1 MATKNLVPRANKE
14 GQLGTDAKQWNK
26 VIAHTGSFQAVSSS
40 LIPDATNT
48 YDLGTSDKFW
58 RDIYV
63 SSGSIKFV
71 DPSDNSVASTI
82 SVSSDGTL
90 NIGSAVVSGSSIPD
104 ADNTYDLGSS
114 AKQWKDLYINGT
126 ANIDTLTLTSGA
138 SVTTINDEDDMS
150 SNSAT
155 ALATQQSIK
164 AYVDSQVTA
173 QDLDFQGDSG
183 GALSIDLD
191 TETLDIAGDGAGIST
206 AGSGNQITISGDHD
220 ALTNFV
226 ANEHI
231 DHTSVTLTA
240 GTGLTG
246 GGDISS
252 NRTFAVDGV
261 LEDLDTLGAASS
273 DGEFIVAT
281 GAGAFA
287 YESGATALTSLG
299 ATATGQAV
307 LTGSN
312 AAAIRGTIG
321 VDAAGTDNSTDVT
334 LSGTPDYITISGQT
348 ITRNTIDIGD
358 DTNLTAGTGITL
370 TGDTLSTTDS
380 EIVHDNLSGFVANEH
395 IDHTSVTLT
404 AGDGLT
410 GGGDISSNRTFAVG
424 AGTGITVNAN
434 DIAIGQAV
442 ATNSNVTFGSVTV
455 SNDVTINGNL
465 SVLGDA
471 TELQVS
477 NLRIED
483 KLIEVASGSADSS
496 AADGAGILIGGANES
511 LKWNHGSTNF
521 QFSDDLYV
529 SGSITLSGN
538 VDGRDIATD
547 GSKLDGI
554 EASADVTDTSNVT
567 AAGALMDSELTDL
580 DGIKS
585 LTVPNNTTISTF
597 GASLV
602 DDANASA
609 ARTTLGVDASG
620 TDNSTDVTLVTTSHD
635 YLSLSGQAITLGTID
650 IGDDTNLTAGTG
662 ITLTGDTLS
671 TTDSEIVH
679 DNLSGFVAN
688 EHIDHTSVT
697 LTAGSGLTGGG
708 TIASNRTFNVGAGT
722 HITVNSDDVEVNT
735 GTLIAA
741 ISGSIVTTAN
751 VTSAGALMDSEVD
764 ADIKTLSLPASTTIS
779 AFGKT
784 LVDDADAG
792 TARATLGV
800 DAAGTDNS
808 TDVTLSGTPDYITIS
823 GQTITRNQIDL
834 ANDVTGELP
843 TSNTAAKVTSIVAGA
858 GIDVSGAT
866 GDVTVTAENASV
878 TNPGVVEL
886 ATTAETTTG
895 TDTARAVTPDGLK
908 DGYQGSTN
916 VTTLGTISTG
926 TWGATDIAVAHG
938 GTGASD
944 AAGARSNLG
953 VDAAGTDNSTDVTL
967 AGSRNYITISGQE
980 ITRNVIDISDD
991 TNLVAGTN
999 ITLSGDTLNVDDA
1012 FLKNDADDTTS
1023 GTLTAAN
1030 FVTSGKIGSSTN
1042 DEFFDFGTDA
1052 MIKVEIDDVEDFRFA
1067 DGGTFHAN
1075 ADVIAYSSTVASDRK
1090 LKTNIQDT
1098 KYGLGDVLKL
1108 QGREFDWKRE
1118 DRGHDVGFIAQEVQ
1132 EVIPELVKEVNS
1144 IGENDGEKHLTVD
1157 YAKLVPVLVE
1167 SIKELKQEV
1176 DEIKQ
1181 KCDCLKD

>member
-1 MATKNLVPRANKE
+1 MATKNIVPRGNKE

-48 YDLGTSDKFW
+48 YDLGSTTKFW

-63 SSGSIKFV
+63 SSGSIKFI
-71 DPSDNSVASTI
+71 DPSDNSVASTL
-82 SVSSDGTL
+82 SVGDDGLTL
-90 NIGSAVVSGSSIPD
+90 SGNQSVSGSSLPD

-138 SVTTINDEDDMS
+138 SVTTINDEDNMS
-150 SNSAT
+150 SDSAT

-191 TETLDIAGDGAGIST
+191 SETLSIEGGTGIST
-206 AGSGNQITISGDHD
+206 AGSSNTITI
-220 ALTNFV
+220 T
-226 ANEHI
+226 
-231 DHTSVTLTA
+231 
-240 GTGLTG
+240 
-246 GGDISS
+246 
-252 NRTFAVDGV
+252 
-261 LEDLDTLGAASS
+261 
-273 DGEFIVAT
+273 
-281 GAGAFA
+281 
-287 YESGATALTSLG
+287 
-299 ATATGQAV
+299 
-307 LTGSN
+307 
-312 AAAIRGTIG
+312 
-321 VDAAGTDNSTDVT
+321 
-334 LSGTPDYITISGQT
+334 
-348 ITRNTIDIGD
+348 
-358 DTNLTAGTGITL
+358 
-370 TGDTLSTTDS
+370 TTDS

-404 AGDGLT
+404 AGNGLTGGGTIASSRTFAVGAGTGVTVNSNDVAIGQDVATTANVQFAHITGSIISGSSLLGVVGTATQGTIDHDSLANFVANEHIDHSSVSITAGDGLT
-410 GGGDISSNRTFAVG
+410 GGGTIASNRTLNVG

-434 DIAIGQAV
+434 DIATNDGQIVHDNLSGFVANEHIDHSGVDITAGAGLTGGGDITSTRTLAVGAGTGVTVNANDVAIGQAV

-455 SNDVTINGNL
+455 SNDVTINGDLN
-465 SVLGDA
+465 VLGDA
-471 TELQVS
+471 VELQVS

-496 AADGAGILIGGANES
+496 AADGAGLLIGGANES

-567 AAGALMDSELTDL
+567 SAGALMDSEVTDL

-585 LTVPNNTTISTF
+585 LTVPNDTTISTF

-609 ARTTLGVDASG
+609 ART
-620 TDNSTDVTLVTTSHD
+620 
-635 YLSLSGQAITLGTID
+635 
-650 IGDDTNLTAGTG
+650 
-662 ITLTGDTLS
+662 
-671 TTDSEIVH
+671 
-679 DNLSGFVAN
+679 
-688 EHIDHTSVT
+688 
-697 LTAGSGLTGGG
+697 
-708 TIASNRTFNVGAGT
+708 
-722 HITVNSDDVEVNT
+722 
-735 GTLIAA
+735 
-741 ISGSIVTTAN
+741 
-751 VTSAGALMDSEVD
+751 
-764 ADIKTLSLPASTTIS
+764 
-779 AFGKT
+779 
-784 LVDDADAG
+784 
-792 TARATLGV
+792 TLGV

-834 ANDVTGELP
+834 TADVTGTLP
-843 TSNTAAKVTSIVAGA
+843 TSNTAAKVTSIVAGD

-866 GDVTVTAENASV
+866 GDVTVTAENASA

-926 TWGATDIAVAHG
+926 TWQGTAINQTYLVGQSGTNTGDEPDASATVKGIVELATTAETTTGTDATRAVTPDGLKDGYQGSTNVTTLGTIGTGTWAATDVAVAHG

-1012 FLKNDADDTTS
+1012 FLKNDANDTTS

-1030 FVTSGKIGSSTN
+1030 FVTSGKVGSSTN

-1052 MIKVEIDDVEDFRFA
+1052 MIKVEIDDVEDFRFS
-1067 DGGTFHAN
+1067 DGGTFHAR
-1075 ADVIAYSSTVASDRK
+1075 ADVIAYSSTPSDER
-1090 LKTNIQDT
+1090 LKDNVITIDN
-1098 KYGLGDVLKL
+1098 GLSLVNQLRGVT
-1108 QGREFDWKRE
+1108 FDWNQGSKQGTR
-1118 DRGHDVGFIAQEVQ
+1118 DIGVIAQEV
-1132 EVIPELVKEVNS
+1132 EKVLPELVKENELPLITDS
-1144 IGENDGEKHLTVD
+1144 DETYKTVD
-1157 YAKLVPVLVE
+1157 YEKLTAVLIEAV
-1167 SIKELKQEV
+1167 KELS
-1176 DEIKQ
+1176 Q
-1181 KCDCLKD
+1181 KVENIEKNCDCLNK

>member
-1 MATKNLVPRANKE
+1 MATKNIVPRANKE

-48 YDLGTSDKFW
+48 YDLGSATKFW
-58 RDIYV
+58 KDIYV
-63 SSGSIKFV
+63 SSGSIKFI
-71 DPSDNSVASTI
+71 DPSDNSVASTL
-82 SVSSDGTL
+82 SVGDDGFTL
-90 NIGSAVVSGSSIPD
+90 SGNQSVSGSSLPD

-191 TETLDIAGDGAGIST
+191 SETLTIAGGTGIST
-206 AGSGNQITISGDHD
+206 EGSSNTITI
-220 ALTNFV
+220 T
-226 ANEHI
+226 
-231 DHTSVTLTA
+231 
-240 GTGLTG
+240 
-246 GGDISS
+246 
-252 NRTFAVDGV
+252 
-261 LEDLDTLGAASS
+261 
-273 DGEFIVAT
+273 
-281 GAGAFA
+281 
-287 YESGATALTSLG
+287 
-299 ATATGQAV
+299 
-307 LTGSN
+307 
-312 AAAIRGTIG
+312 
-321 VDAAGTDNSTDVT
+321 
-334 LSGTPDYITISGQT
+334 
-348 ITRNTIDIGD
+348 
-358 DTNLTAGTGITL
+358 
-370 TGDTLSTTDS
+370 TTDS

-404 AGDGLT
+404 AGNGLTGGGTIAASRTFTVGAGTGVTVNSNDVAIGQDVATTANVQFAHITGSIISGSSLLGVVGTATQGTIDHDSLANFVANEHIDHSSVSITAGDGLTGGGTIASNRTLNIGAGTGITVNADDIATNDSQIVHDNLSGFVANEHIDHTSVTLTAGNGLT

-455 SNDVTINGNL
+455 SNDVTINGDLN
-465 SVLGDA
+465 VLGDA
-471 TELQVS
+471 VELQVS

-483 KLIEVASGSADSS
+483 KLIEVASGSANSE
-496 AADGAGILIGGANES
+496 AADGAGLLIGGANES

-580 DGIKS
+580 DGVKS

-620 TDNSTDVTLVTTSHD
+620 TDNSTLSGLTATAIGKAIVTGSNAAAVRGTIGVDAAGTDNSTDVTLAGTPNYITID
-635 YLSLSGQAITLGTID
+635 GQEITRNTID

-688 EHIDHTSVT
+688 EHIDHSGVT
-697 LTAGSGLTGGG
+697 LTAGNGLTGGG
-708 TIASNRTFNVGAGT
+708 TIAASRTFNVGAGT
-722 HITVNSDDVEVNT
+722 HITVNSNDVAVNT
-735 GTLIAA
+735 GTLIAS

-808 TDVTLSGTPDYITIS
+808 TDVTL
-823 GQTITRNQIDL
+823 
-834 ANDVTGELP
+834 
-843 TSNTAAKVTSIVAGA
+843 
-858 GIDVSGAT
+858 
-866 GDVTVTAENASV
+866 
-878 TNPGVVEL
+878 
-886 ATTAETTTG
+886 
-895 TDTARAVTPDGLK
+895 
-908 DGYQGSTN
+908 
-916 VTTLGTISTG
+916 
-926 TWGATDIAVAHG
+926 
-938 GTGASD
+938 
-944 AAGARSNLG
+944 
-953 VDAAGTDNSTDVTL
+953 
-967 AGSRNYITISGQE
+967 AGSRNYITLSGQE

-1012 FLKNDADDTTS
+1012 FLKNNADDTTS

-1030 FVTSGKIGSSTN
+1030 FITSGKIGAATN
-1042 DEFFDFGTDA
+1042 DEYFDFGTDA
-1052 MIKVEIDDVEDFRFA
+1052 MIKVGIDNVEDFRFS
-1067 DGGTFHAN
+1067 DGGTFHAR
-1075 ADVIAYSSTVASDRK
+1075 ADIIAYSSTPSDER
-1090 LKTNIQDT
+1090 LKDNVITIDN
-1098 KYGLGDVLKL
+1098 GLSLVNQLRGVTYDWNVGSK
-1108 QGREFDWKRE
+1108 QGTRDI
-1118 DRGHDVGFIAQEVQ
+1118 GVIAQEV
-1132 EVIPELVKEVNS
+1132 EKVLPELVKENKLPLITDS
-1144 IGENDGEKHLTVD
+1144 DETYKTVD
-1157 YAKLVPVLVE
+1157 YEKLTAVLIEAV
-1167 SIKELKQEV
+1167 KELS
-1176 DEIKQ
+1176 Q
-1181 KCDCLKD
+1181 KVENIEKNCDCLNK

>member
-1 MATKNLVPRANKE
+1 MATKNIVPRANKE

-48 YDLGTSDKFW
+48 YDLGSATKFW
-58 RDIYV
+58 KDIYV
-63 SSGSIKFV
+63 SSGSIKFI
-71 DPSDNSVASTI
+71 DPSDNSVASTL
-82 SVSSDGTL
+82 SVGDDGFTL
-90 NIGSAVVSGSSIPD
+90 SGNQSVSGSSLPD

-191 TETLDIAGDGAGIST
+191 TETLDIAGGTGIST
-206 AGSGNQITISGDHD
+206 AGSSNTITI
-220 ALTNFV
+220 T
-226 ANEHI
+226 
-231 DHTSVTLTA
+231 
-240 GTGLTG
+240 
-246 GGDISS
+246 
-252 NRTFAVDGV
+252 
-261 LEDLDTLGAASS
+261 
-273 DGEFIVAT
+273 
-281 GAGAFA
+281 
-287 YESGATALTSLG
+287 
-299 ATATGQAV
+299 
-307 LTGSN
+307 
-312 AAAIRGTIG
+312 
-321 VDAAGTDNSTDVT
+321 
-334 LSGTPDYITISGQT
+334 
-348 ITRNTIDIGD
+348 
-358 DTNLTAGTGITL
+358 
-370 TGDTLSTTDS
+370 TTDS

-404 AGDGLT
+404 AGNGLTGGGTIAASRTFTVGAGTGVTVNSNDVAIGQDVATTANVQFAHITGSIISGSSLLGVVGTATQGTIDHDSLANFVANEHIDHSSVSITAGDGLTGGGTIASNRTLNVGAGTGITVNADDIATNDSQIVHDNLSGFVANEHIDHTSVTLTAGNGLT

-455 SNDVTINGNL
+455 SNDVTINGDLN
-465 SVLGDA
+465 VLGDA
-471 TELQVS
+471 VELQVS

-483 KLIEVASGSADSS
+483 KLIEVASGSANSE
-496 AADGAGILIGGANES
+496 AADGAGLLIGGANES

-580 DGIKS
+580 DGVKS

-620 TDNSTDVTLVTTSHD
+620 TDNSTLSGLTATAIGKAIVTGSNAAAVRGTIGVDAAGTDNSTDVTLAGTPNYITID
-635 YLSLSGQAITLGTID
+635 GQEITRNTID

-688 EHIDHTSVT
+688 EHIDHSGVT
-697 LTAGSGLTGGG
+697 LTAGNGLTGGG
-708 TIASNRTFNVGAGT
+708 TIAASRTFNVGAGT
-722 HITVNSDDVEVNT
+722 HITVNSNDVAVNT
-735 GTLIAA
+735 GTLIAS

-808 TDVTLSGTPDYITIS
+808 TDVTL
-823 GQTITRNQIDL
+823 
-834 ANDVTGELP
+834 
-843 TSNTAAKVTSIVAGA
+843 
-858 GIDVSGAT
+858 
-866 GDVTVTAENASV
+866 
-878 TNPGVVEL
+878 
-886 ATTAETTTG
+886 
-895 TDTARAVTPDGLK
+895 
-908 DGYQGSTN
+908 
-916 VTTLGTISTG
+916 
-926 TWGATDIAVAHG
+926 
-938 GTGASD
+938 
-944 AAGARSNLG
+944 
-953 VDAAGTDNSTDVTL
+953 
-967 AGSRNYITISGQE
+967 AGSRNYITLSGQE

-1012 FLKNDADDTTS
+1012 FLKNNADDTTS

-1030 FVTSGKIGSSTN
+1030 FITSGKIGAATN
-1042 DEFFDFGTDA
+1042 DEYFDFGTDA
-1052 MIKVEIDDVEDFRFA
+1052 MIKVGIDNVEDFRFS
-1067 DGGTFHAN
+1067 DGGTFHAR
-1075 ADVIAYSSTVASDRK
+1075 ADIIAYSSTPSDER
-1090 LKTNIQDT
+1090 LKDNVITIDN
-1098 KYGLGDVLKL
+1098 GLSLVNQLRGVTYDWNVGSK
-1108 QGREFDWKRE
+1108 QGTRDI
-1118 DRGHDVGFIAQEVQ
+1118 GVIAQEV
-1132 EVIPELVKEVNS
+1132 EKVLPELVKENKLPLITDS
-1144 IGENDGEKHLTVD
+1144 DETYKTVD
-1157 YAKLVPVLVE
+1157 YEKLTAVLIEAV
-1167 SIKELKQEV
+1167 KELS
-1176 DEIKQ
+1176 Q
-1181 KCDCLKD
+1181 KVENIEKNCDCLNK

>member
-1 MATKNLVPRANKE
+1 MATKNIVPRANKE

-48 YDLGTSDKFW
+48 YDLGSATKFW
-58 RDIYV
+58 KDIYV
-63 SSGSIKFV
+63 SSGSIKFI
-71 DPSDNSVASTI
+71 DPSDNSVASTL
-82 SVSSDGTL
+82 SVGDDGFTL
-90 NIGSAVVSGSSIPD
+90 SGNQSVSGSSLPD

-191 TETLDIAGDGAGIST
+191 SETLTIAGGTGIST
-206 AGSGNQITISGDHD
+206 EGSSNTITI
-220 ALTNFV
+220 T
-226 ANEHI
+226 
-231 DHTSVTLTA
+231 
-240 GTGLTG
+240 
-246 GGDISS
+246 
-252 NRTFAVDGV
+252 
-261 LEDLDTLGAASS
+261 
-273 DGEFIVAT
+273 
-281 GAGAFA
+281 
-287 YESGATALTSLG
+287 
-299 ATATGQAV
+299 
-307 LTGSN
+307 
-312 AAAIRGTIG
+312 
-321 VDAAGTDNSTDVT
+321 
-334 LSGTPDYITISGQT
+334 
-348 ITRNTIDIGD
+348 
-358 DTNLTAGTGITL
+358 
-370 TGDTLSTTDS
+370 TTDS

-404 AGDGLT
+404 AGNGLTGGGTIAASRTFTVGAGTGVTVNSNDVAIGQDVATTANVQFAHITGSIISGSSLLGVVGTATQGTIDHDSLANFVANEHIDHSSVSITAGDGLTGGGTIASNRTLNVGAGTGITVNADDIATNDSQIVHDNLSGFVANEHIDHTSVTLTAGNGLT

-455 SNDVTINGNL
+455 SNDVTINGDLN
-465 SVLGDA
+465 VLGDA
-471 TELQVS
+471 VELQVS

-483 KLIEVASGSADSS
+483 KLIEVASGSANSE
-496 AADGAGILIGGANES
+496 AADGAGLLIGGANES

-580 DGIKS
+580 DGVKS

-620 TDNSTDVTLVTTSHD
+620 TDNSTLSGLTATAIGKAIVTGSNAAAVRGTIGVDAAGTDNSTDVTLAGTPNYITID
-635 YLSLSGQAITLGTID
+635 GQEITRNTID

-688 EHIDHTSVT
+688 EHIDHSGVT
-697 LTAGSGLTGGG
+697 LTAGNGLTGGG
-708 TIASNRTFNVGAGT
+708 TIAASRTFNVGAGT
-722 HITVNSDDVEVNT
+722 HITVNSNDVAVNT
-735 GTLIAA
+735 GTLIAS

-808 TDVTLSGTPDYITIS
+808 TDVTL
-823 GQTITRNQIDL
+823 
-834 ANDVTGELP
+834 
-843 TSNTAAKVTSIVAGA
+843 
-858 GIDVSGAT
+858 
-866 GDVTVTAENASV
+866 
-878 TNPGVVEL
+878 
-886 ATTAETTTG
+886 
-895 TDTARAVTPDGLK
+895 
-908 DGYQGSTN
+908 
-916 VTTLGTISTG
+916 
-926 TWGATDIAVAHG
+926 
-938 GTGASD
+938 
-944 AAGARSNLG
+944 
-953 VDAAGTDNSTDVTL
+953 
-967 AGSRNYITISGQE
+967 AGSRNYITLSGQE

-1012 FLKNDADDTTS
+1012 FLKNNADDTTS

-1030 FVTSGKIGSSTN
+1030 FITSGKIGAATN
-1042 DEFFDFGTDA
+1042 DEYFDFGTDA
-1052 MIKVEIDDVEDFRFA
+1052 MIKVGIDNVEDFRFS
-1067 DGGTFHAN
+1067 DGGTFHAR
-1075 ADVIAYSSTVASDRK
+1075 ADIIAYSSTPSDER
-1090 LKTNIQDT
+1090 LKDNVITIDN
-1098 KYGLGDVLKL
+1098 GLSLVNQLRGVTYDWNVGSK
-1108 QGREFDWKRE
+1108 QGTRDI
-1118 DRGHDVGFIAQEVQ
+1118 GVIAQEV
-1132 EVIPELVKEVNS
+1132 EKVLPELVKENKLPLITDS
-1144 IGENDGEKHLTVD
+1144 DETYKTVD
-1157 YAKLVPVLVE
+1157 YEKLTAVLIEAV
-1167 SIKELKQEV
+1167 KELS
-1176 DEIKQ
+1176 Q
-1181 KCDCLKD
+1181 KVENIEKNCDCLNK

>member
-1 MATKNLVPRANKE
+1 
-14 GQLGTDAKQWNK
+14 
-26 VIAHTGSFQAVSSS
+26 
-40 LIPDATNT
+40 
-48 YDLGTSDKFW
+48 
-58 RDIYV
+58 
-63 SSGSIKFV
+63 
-71 DPSDNSVASTI
+71 
-82 SVSSDGTL
+82 
-90 NIGSAVVSGSSIPD
+90 
-104 ADNTYDLGSS
+104 
-114 AKQWKDLYINGT
+114 
-126 ANIDTLTLTSGA
+126 
-138 SVTTINDEDDMS
+138 MS

-191 TETLDIAGDGAGIST
+191 TETLDIAGGTGIST
-206 AGSGNQITISGDHD
+206 AGSSNTITI
-220 ALTNFV
+220 T
-226 ANEHI
+226 
-231 DHTSVTLTA
+231 
-240 GTGLTG
+240 
-246 GGDISS
+246 
-252 NRTFAVDGV
+252 
-261 LEDLDTLGAASS
+261 
-273 DGEFIVAT
+273 
-281 GAGAFA
+281 
-287 YESGATALTSLG
+287 
-299 ATATGQAV
+299 
-307 LTGSN
+307 
-312 AAAIRGTIG
+312 
-321 VDAAGTDNSTDVT
+321 
-334 LSGTPDYITISGQT
+334 
-348 ITRNTIDIGD
+348 
-358 DTNLTAGTGITL
+358 
-370 TGDTLSTTDS
+370 TTDS

-404 AGDGLT
+404 AGNGLTGGGTIAASRTFTVGAGTGVTVNSNDVAIGQDVATTANVQFAHITGSIISGSSLLGVVGTATQGTIDHDSLANFVANEHIDHSSVSITAGDGLTGGGTIASNRTLNIGAGTGITVNADDIATNDSQIVHDNLSGFVANEHIDHTSVTLTAGNGLT

-455 SNDVTINGNL
+455 SNDVTINGDLN
-465 SVLGDA
+465 VLGDA
-471 TELQVS
+471 VELQVS

-483 KLIEVASGSADSS
+483 KLIEVASGSANSE
-496 AADGAGILIGGANES
+496 AADGAGLLIGGANES

-580 DGIKS
+580 DGVKS

-620 TDNSTDVTLVTTSHD
+620 TDNSTLSGLTATAIGKAIVTGSNAAAVRGTIGVDAAGTDNSTDVTLAGTPNYITID
-635 YLSLSGQAITLGTID
+635 GQEITRNTID

-688 EHIDHTSVT
+688 EHIDHSGVT
-697 LTAGSGLTGGG
+697 LTAGNGLTGGG
-708 TIASNRTFNVGAGT
+708 TIAASRTFNVGAGT
-722 HITVNSDDVEVNT
+722 HITVNSNDVAVNT
-735 GTLIAA
+735 GTLIAS

-808 TDVTLSGTPDYITIS
+808 TDVTL
-823 GQTITRNQIDL
+823 
-834 ANDVTGELP
+834 
-843 TSNTAAKVTSIVAGA
+843 
-858 GIDVSGAT
+858 
-866 GDVTVTAENASV
+866 
-878 TNPGVVEL
+878 
-886 ATTAETTTG
+886 
-895 TDTARAVTPDGLK
+895 
-908 DGYQGSTN
+908 
-916 VTTLGTISTG
+916 
-926 TWGATDIAVAHG
+926 
-938 GTGASD
+938 
-944 AAGARSNLG
+944 
-953 VDAAGTDNSTDVTL
+953 
-967 AGSRNYITISGQE
+967 AGSRNYITLSGQE

-1012 FLKNDADDTTS
+1012 FLKNNADDTTS

-1030 FVTSGKIGSSTN
+1030 FITSGKIGAATN
-1042 DEFFDFGTDA
+1042 DEYFDFGTDA
-1052 MIKVEIDDVEDFRFA
+1052 MIKVGIDNVEDFRFS
-1067 DGGTFHAN
+1067 DGGTFHAR
-1075 ADVIAYSSTVASDRK
+1075 ADIIAYSSTPSDER
-1090 LKTNIQDT
+1090 LKDNVITIDN
-1098 KYGLGDVLKL
+1098 GLSLVNQLRGVTYDWNVGSK
-1108 QGREFDWKRE
+1108 QGTRDI
-1118 DRGHDVGFIAQEVQ
+1118 GVIAQEV
-1132 EVIPELVKEVNS
+1132 EKVLPELVKENKLPLITDS
-1144 IGENDGEKHLTVD
+1144 DETYKTVD
-1157 YAKLVPVLVE
+1157 YEKLTAVLIEAV
-1167 SIKELKQEV
+1167 KELS
-1176 DEIKQ
+1176 Q
-1181 KCDCLKD
+1181 KVENIEKNCDCLNK

>member
-1 MATKNLVPRANKE
+1 MATKNIVPRANKE

-48 YDLGTSDKFW
+48 YDLGSATKFW
-58 RDIYV
+58 KDIYV
-63 SSGSIKFV
+63 SSGSIKFI
-71 DPSDNSVASTI
+71 DPSDNSVASTL
-82 SVSSDGTL
+82 SVGDDGFTL
-90 NIGSAVVSGSSIPD
+90 SGNQSVSGSSLPD

-191 TETLDIAGDGAGIST
+191 TETLDIAGGTGIST
-206 AGSGNQITISGDHD
+206 AGSSNTITI
-220 ALTNFV
+220 T
-226 ANEHI
+226 
-231 DHTSVTLTA
+231 
-240 GTGLTG
+240 
-246 GGDISS
+246 
-252 NRTFAVDGV
+252 
-261 LEDLDTLGAASS
+261 
-273 DGEFIVAT
+273 
-281 GAGAFA
+281 
-287 YESGATALTSLG
+287 
-299 ATATGQAV
+299 
-307 LTGSN
+307 
-312 AAAIRGTIG
+312 
-321 VDAAGTDNSTDVT
+321 
-334 LSGTPDYITISGQT
+334 
-348 ITRNTIDIGD
+348 
-358 DTNLTAGTGITL
+358 
-370 TGDTLSTTDS
+370 TTDS

-404 AGDGLT
+404 AGNGLTGGGTIAASRTFTVGAGTGVTVNSNDVAIGQDVATTANVQFAHITGSIISGSSLLGVVGTATQGTIDHDSLANFVANEHIDHSSVSITAGDGLTGGGTIASNRTLNVGAGTGITVNADDIATNDSQIVHDNLSGFVANEHIDHTSVTLTAGNGLT

-455 SNDVTINGNL
+455 SNDVTINGDLN
-465 SVLGDA
+465 VLGDA
-471 TELQVS
+471 VELQVS

-483 KLIEVASGSADSS
+483 KLIEVASGSANSE
-496 AADGAGILIGGANES
+496 AADGAGLLIGGANES

-580 DGIKS
+580 DGVKS

-620 TDNSTDVTLVTTSHD
+620 TDNSTLSGLTATAIGKAIVTGSNAAAVRGTIGVDAAGTDNSTDVTLAGTPNYITID
-635 YLSLSGQAITLGTID
+635 GQEITRNTID

-688 EHIDHTSVT
+688 EHIDHSGVT
-697 LTAGSGLTGGG
+697 LTAGNGLTGGG
-708 TIASNRTFNVGAGT
+708 TIAASRTFNVGAGT
-722 HITVNSDDVEVNT
+722 HITVNSNDVAVNT
-735 GTLIAA
+735 GTLIAS

-808 TDVTLSGTPDYITIS
+808 TDVTL
-823 GQTITRNQIDL
+823 
-834 ANDVTGELP
+834 
-843 TSNTAAKVTSIVAGA
+843 
-858 GIDVSGAT
+858 
-866 GDVTVTAENASV
+866 
-878 TNPGVVEL
+878 
-886 ATTAETTTG
+886 
-895 TDTARAVTPDGLK
+895 
-908 DGYQGSTN
+908 
-916 VTTLGTISTG
+916 
-926 TWGATDIAVAHG
+926 
-938 GTGASD
+938 
-944 AAGARSNLG
+944 
-953 VDAAGTDNSTDVTL
+953 

-1012 FLKNDADDTTS
+1012 FLKNNADDTTS

-1030 FVTSGKIGSSTN
+1030 FITSGKIGAATN
-1042 DEFFDFGTDA
+1042 DEYFDFGTDA
-1052 MIKVEIDDVEDFRFA
+1052 MIKVGIDNVEDFRFS
-1067 DGGTFHAN
+1067 DGGTFHAR
-1075 ADVIAYSSTVASDRK
+1075 ADIIAYSSTPSDER
-1090 LKTNIQDT
+1090 LKDNVITIDN
-1098 KYGLGDVLKL
+1098 GLSLVNQLRGVTYDWNVGSK
-1108 QGREFDWKRE
+1108 QGTRDI
-1118 DRGHDVGFIAQEVQ
+1118 GVIAQEV
-1132 EVIPELVKEVNS
+1132 EKVLPELVKENKLPLITDS
-1144 IGENDGEKHLTVD
+1144 DETYKTVD
-1157 YAKLVPVLVE
+1157 YEKLTAVLIEAV
-1167 SIKELKQEV
+1167 KELS
-1176 DEIKQ
+1176 Q
-1181 KCDCLKD
+1181 KVENIEKNCDCLNK